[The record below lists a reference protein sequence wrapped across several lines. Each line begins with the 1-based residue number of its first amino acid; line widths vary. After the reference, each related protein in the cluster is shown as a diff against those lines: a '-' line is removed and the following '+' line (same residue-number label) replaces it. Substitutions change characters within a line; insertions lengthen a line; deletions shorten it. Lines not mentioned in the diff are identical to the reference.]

1 MIEREDRTKMATW
14 SGLSLVYTSCKSRI
28 NYCHFMKGK
37 IKSGIC
43 VAAILTAASLST
55 QVYGYKANHVEL
67 GAASL
72 IKTWRVDDE
81 QDKKAAEWIESL
93 NLNDKTKEA
102 RLKVAVAKHLKA
114 VRNWHNEH
122 PASTVPAGINPLTG
136 LKLSELD
143 RQIIADSAMPATVHT
158 DLMNSLKADLSE
170 SQVEAV
176 LDKYTI
182 GKVAF
187 TMAGYKA
194 IVPNLSE
201 KEEATIL
208 GFLKQ
213 AREQA
218 IDYKSMKQISAIFEI
233 YKTKSEQYLNANG
246 RSWRQMYKEYTDAI
260 KAKKALAEGKK

>member
-1 MIEREDRTKMATW
+1 MKGTLKSCICVTAITVAALLSTNVQAVQVQGHTINPDALREI
-14 SGLSLVYTSCKSRI
+14 SLVNGMQR
-28 NYCHFMKGK
+28 
-37 IKSGIC
+37 
-43 VAAILTAASLST
+43 
-55 QVYGYKANHVEL
+55 
-67 GAASL
+67 
-72 IKTWRVDDE
+72 DE
-81 QDKKAAEWIESL
+81 EQEKKAAEWIASL
-93 NLNDKTKEA
+93 NLNDKAKEA
-102 RLKVAVAKHLKA
+102 RLKQAVAKHLIA
-114 VRNWHNEH
+114 VRDWHNEH
-122 PASTVPAGINPLTG
+122 PASTVPTGINPLTG

-143 RQIIADSAMPATVHT
+143 RQIIADSAMPGAVHA